1 MRRLAALMAIL
12 VLSPL
17 AIASPEITVSIS
29 VERRL
34 SDIDLGINGGE
45 ISPNK
50 SKVIIFGEDGYAHL
64 LSAKN
69 AEDESTDIRL
79 ERETSNS
86 LNAAAWHPGGK
97 SALLV
102 GDEGT
107 VLRFNSTNFALGEAE
122 GASAMS
128 GKDIH
133 SVHFTAGSPVNRAL
147 YGRFT
152 GEPSTL

>member
-1 MRRLAALMAIL
+1 MLSREGMRRLAALMAIL

-107 VLRFNSTNFALGEAE
+107 VLRFNSTNL
-122 GASAMS
+122 
-128 GKDIH
+128 
-133 SVHFTAGSPVNRAL
+133 
-147 YGRFT
+147 
-152 GEPSTL
+152 